1 VHGIAESLYR
11 WFKAHGA
18 GDDEAFLRSAE
29 SITGPISKII
39 SKEGILAVYE
49 RLSDEGKAE
58 FMRAYSA
65 AYHPAFEVL
74 MEIYADVASGAEIRS
89 VINADARF
97 KRYPMGKIDG
107 TEMWQVG
114 ERVRAARVEANIPID
129 PTTAGIYIAT
139 MMAQID
145 LLTEMGHPYSE
156 VANESIIESVD
167 SLNPYMHY
175 KGVAYMID
183 NCSTTARLGARK
195 WAPRFDYLLTQLA
208 FTKLEQGAQI
218 DEDLAENFLTNR
230 IHQVLK
236 VAGELRPP
244 VDISAVG

>member
-1 VHGIAESLYR
+1 MPASSAIR
-11 WFKAHGA
+11 WA
-18 GDDEAFLRSAE
+18 RSTVTRCGQSAK
-29 SITGPISKII
+29 G
-39 SKEGILAVYE
+39 EG
-49 RLSDEGKAE
+49 
-58 FMRAYSA
+58 
-65 AYHPAFEVL
+65 
-74 MEIYADVASGAEIRS
+74 
-89 VINADARF
+89 
-97 KRYPMGKIDG
+97 
-107 TEMWQVG
+107 
-114 ERVRAARVEANIPID
+114 VRAKRVESEIPVD

-195 WAPRFDYLLTQLA
+195 WAPRFDYILTQLA
-208 FTKLEQGAQI
+208 FPKLEQGGQI
-218 DEDLAENFLTNR
+218 DEELADRFLNNN

-244 VDISAVG
+244 VDISVVG